1 MSPKQPIASN
11 ERDRRVSA
19 PGDGYTIEV
28 VARSE
33 GVSVATIRRWVR
45 EKRFPAPVKR
55 AGIKGRCVWHAE
67 TLAALRVPR
76 AA

>member
-1 MSPKQPIASN
+1 MSPQSQANSGS
-11 ERDRRVSA
+11 DSA
-19 PGDGYTIEV
+19 RKIGPGEGYTIEL

-67 TLAALRVPR
+67 TLAALRAHR

>member
-1 MSPKQPIASN
+1 MSPRPRASFGS
-11 ERDRRVSA
+11 DSA
-19 PGDGYTIEV
+19 RQIGPGEGYTIEV

-67 TLAALRVPR
+67 TLAALRAPR